1 MSAYLLKIVGIV
13 LISSVLTAI
22 LPNGKTSGVIKGVA
36 KLLCLVVI
44 VSPIMQALRVFHTNE
59 KDGQENYFSQSV
71 IKTDE
76 SFIQYYS
83 ETRIL
88 ETEQALQKEIN
99 RLFNVES
106 RVALEWERM
115 ENEGI
120 VKLKITKVCVQIVA
134 EIDDAKKEEIRAFL
148 AKNYCSE
155 VLVG

>member
-44 VSPIMQALRVFHTNE
+44 VSPIMQALRVFHSNE

-106 RVALEWERM
+106 RVALEWESM
-115 ENEGI
+115 QNEGI
-120 VKLKITKVCVQIVA
+120 VKLKITKIHVQITA
-134 EIDDAKKEEIRAFL
+134 EIDDAKKEEIRVYL
-148 AKNYCSE
+148 EKNYSSE
-155 VLVG
+155 VLVE